1 MSTRKPAAPAT
12 AALRTRRPGAVP
24 PSTPGASTSADAPRQ
39 RVGVIG
45 LGIMGSAMA
54 HNLRRDGFEVTVVD
68 RAQAGAGDEEQREL
82 NLFAN
87 LAEVGVKDLEG
98 MALKDYTRLQT
109 GYFRLVQDD
118 EL

>member
-1 MSTRKPAAPAT
+1 MAQAT
-12 AALRTRRPGAVP
+12 KT
-24 PSTPGASTSADAPRQ
+24 PSWLVVTGDR
-39 RVGVIG
+39 
-45 LGIMGSAMA
+45 
-54 HNLRRDGFEVTVVD
+54 VTVTLTMPIVANGIQVD
-68 RAQAGAGDEEQREL
+68 KLSLRAPTVRDIRSAQGGAGDEEQREL
-82 NLFAN
+82 NLFAS